1 MFVLDGG
8 DMQALADNLLTD
20 PQFTA
25 VCAEE
30 RISSEVAAAQIA
42 AGTLIF
48 LRSALSRSQD
58 GYRPILVGAG
68 TRRKITALIGLG
80 PRDRDRAAI
89 VQTMAVIN
97 AARPDAVI
105 DLTTNPE
112 GIALRRELKEVV
124 GVPLGACLTYD
135 LFTDPRHRYT
145 ESEFLERFESGLSQG
160 VDFVLIHMGMS
171 WPIIEAMKKSTR
183 IMPTTS
189 RGGGLVSRY
198 MQTHRCENPLVEY
211 LDGIVDIAR
220 RYEVVLDLGDIFR
233 PGCAADAGD
242 ELKWME
248 ITMLAEQRRRI
259 MAGGVQVLCE
269 SGGHIPLHRISELI
283 PAYKEA
289 LGGAPL
295 WLAGPMVVDTAVTLD
310 SIVNTIGVA
319 IAGQHGGDMFA
330 SITQNEHY
338 AMPTAP
344 ETAEA
349 VRNVRVAIA
358 ALDMARG
365 FEPEVVRNRE
375 LSKARRLNSWADQA
389 QLSLYPDLSN
399 QVFMQHDLLKDGKP
413 CTICGIYCPHVV
425 VKKERETPADVALGL
440 GNASAA
446 G

>member
-1 MFVLDGG
+1 MLDGFANDQQFG
-8 DMQALADNLLTD
+8 DACADEHIPTD
-20 PQFTA
+20 W
-25 VCAEE
+25 
-30 RISSEVAAAQIA
+30 AAQA
-42 AGTLIF
+42 MRAGTMVF
-48 LRSALSRSQD
+48 LRSKTSRTQD
-58 GYRPILVGAG
+58 GYRPLLVGEG
-68 TRRKITALIGLG
+68 TRRKVTALIGLG
-80 PRDRDRAAI
+80 PRDRDRETIIA
-89 VQTMAVIN
+89 TMSVIL

-112 GIALRRELKEVV
+112 GVALRRELKEIV

-135 LFTDPRHRYT
+135 LFTNPRHKMT
-145 ESEFLERFESGLSQG
+145 EAEFLERFEEGLSKG
-160 VDFVLIHMGMS
+160 VDFTLVHMGIS
-171 WPIIEAMKKSTR
+171 WEIIEAMKTSTR

-198 MQTHRCENPLVEY
+198 MQTHNCENPLVEW
-211 LDGIVDIAR
+211 LDGMVEICR
-220 RYEVVLDLGDIFR
+220 RHEVVLDLGDIFR

-248 ITMLAEQRRRI
+248 IQFLAEQRKRI

-269 SGGHIPLHRISELI
+269 SGGHMPLNRIPELI
-283 PAYKEA
+283 PAYKNA

-310 SIVNTIGVA
+310 SVVNTIGVA
-319 IAGQHGGDMFA
+319 TAGMHGGDMFA

-358 ALDMARG
+358 ALDLAREH
-365 FEPEVVRNRE
+365 EPEVVRNRE
-375 LSKARRLNSWADQA
+375 LSKARRLNAWADQA
-389 QLSLYPDLSN
+389 ALSLYPDLSN
-399 QVFMQHDLLKDGKP
+399 QVFLQHELLKDGKP

-425 VKKERETPADVALGL
+425 VKKDEETPANVAVGL
-440 GNASAA
+440 GIEPAA
-446 G
+446 AR